1 MKTYLKRIV
10 ILMITLSMVIP
21 MPLEAFAAENSKK
34 VNSSELDPTPVKL
47 EEGKSATEYLKNP
60 KQPEIYT
67 LRSDYKVERGDKFDV
82 NYQPYVATVGEAA
95 KSEQRSKIQKTIK
108 LPDLKGYEKPQK
120 TFFIDYNKI
129 VDSAKKGKKKGDSEY
144 GVRFSALQSFKYRA
158 KKSDVKVKHIF
169 QKLDD
174 FNKYENPNGSK
185 EEYITTQTGSVGS
198 TLEVQP
204 LDIKDR
210 KGFEPET
217 PYIRMIVPE
226 DTKDYLLE
234 YRYNRAQFNVVYD
247 TGAQDKDNKGYITQ
261 IPAKRLYYG
270 QAIPN
275 LDKLDIPK
283 KVGSDFIGWKPS
295 SDIEGKI
302 NGSPKTFKKGEI
314 ITDSK
319 GNAIVDLYNTIF
331 QKDEETGEFER
342 DEKGY
347 FKIDDAKGNKD
358 TIELTTPPKNIT
370 FKAVWEDKTK
380 SHYAIQFWV
389 EKADHDDNATLLD
402 KYDYMGTR
410 VYKDVDTGFQPKLDK
425 EPVKG
430 LKFPDL
436 DQARLDKIW
445 NGDRFNRGHDL
456 YLNKFFVYNKD
467 LTKDQNKDPKEPSVT
482 KAVSATGKTVY
493 NIYYDRQVYD
503 LYFTKSNAQPDE
515 NTIYPEI
522 WGYDK
527 SKGEAV
533 MKGGPG
539 NPYHYKARFNEMMY
553 KWPNDAKQTKGF
565 TLGYQSFGWGPNYSK
580 PTWPIHLDTPP
591 YRLNADEF
599 LDMANYTNWGGYTK
613 HIDKGDGTTK
623 DLDIFDFT
631 TLSFGIKQDHPSIP
645 HHMDFWMDGFKD
657 KETIIRYDL
666 VRTKADTSDPEY
678 GHRYPKVTGFT
689 PYHYGPK
696 VAWPSIKEGSE
707 ENGRVDEEGINELND
722 ERDEITPNNSGTYY
736 NNHGIKLPIGQLD
749 FIRVFFSDSDDFGDL
764 KEGGQE
770 FEENGYLRFKYH
782 RNKYPLRFNYD
793 PSKTK
798 ADNEFDSTN
807 KLDTFYEFPLKAL
820 SPDLV
825 DDSVER
831 EDRGYFKDDPDNF
844 LDNPNNLYK
853 LGLTGLLQKDKDDPS
868 KFFKDE
874 KGNYKVKRP
883 EYLSDQMV
891 FKGWALDPAGDKLI
905 WENKD
910 EKMPSHPV
918 NLYAKWGEPDY
929 KWNVTFD
936 PNGGTLKEIDIDNL
950 TEKKKKIKEGD
961 VGQEKEETYPK
972 KVKDEDGKQIYTVV
986 QRQKLKMPKEPERK
1000 GYTFLGWEV
1009 IHYQKNEKGE
1019 YTDDLDESNAYLKK
1033 YGVPELYAFGND
1045 VVSPLYLKAIWIE
1058 NDCVDVKVTHHFLDK
1073 DYNQIDEKEDTLR
1086 NRRAKFN
1093 TSAFGE
1099 KQDDEWML
1107 VPHEELIKTNDEKV
1121 KKLYDE
1127 YNGRVKFN
1135 NTYFQTIRVEP
1146 QKIKEDGESVDNPNL
1161 KNNEFHFFYRPFRK
1175 RYYKVNYMDERIKDK
1190 DVQEQ
1195 LKKATTDEEK
1205 KAIIDKYRIL
1215 DQEEVVS
1222 QCRHYD
1228 ARNYKPITGWKLTSD
1243 PQQQLIYDVDEDTN
1257 KLLGINGTGSD
1268 EITFYYKDV
1277 RVIEVPQKGETPKG
1291 YVRVTFK
1298 AGKGGSFGK
1307 DKAGNPIKELNYDVL
1322 KGIKSDLLPVP
1333 IEWKDDE
1340 TNDDGTPKEKDKD
1353 KYYITPDNGKIFT
1366 KWDKKPLLNSNTLIE
1381 NEDKDHYVFTA
1392 HFDWSDLSAKG
1403 MVTTEAYKDPN
1414 GNWNNDFAPTV
1425 ETLKKLVEWRE
1436 KGDIKPLPDGSTLN
1450 IVDEADNSKD
1460 LKDQD
1465 IFEKVNEK
1473 NKPDSKELVR
1483 TENVKAVVKF
1493 KDNEDI
1499 KELNIPIRVYKNRY
1513 EALTSGE
1520 MPKFLKDA
1528 TKKSDGKKPDGDLV
1542 ELLKDTKAKGY
1553 VKVTVNPTGKPGDK
1567 DSKIYYVNPNAW
1579 VDIPEIK
1586 IADDE
1591 KASLGFIHWTS
1602 DKEAQNEDQ
1611 QKDGIYDF
1619 AKRHKFTEDTVITPK
1634 FVKDVEPQEHGK
1646 DKPNVPDGYIKVI
1659 VKTTDKATEKSAFE
1673 KIYWVNPTK
1682 KVVIPAKEP
1691 IGGEVKDENGEPFKN
1706 AAGEIQQWQFKEW
1719 QVSVIDGV
1727 EIDKDKAKTWSK
1739 GSDISDQFTKETT
1752 IVAKYNLKLT
1762 PIVPVPKIPTI
1773 SEISVFE
1780 SIKDD
1785 SNTFVNDFMPKKEDY
1800 EAALS
1805 KVTNFDGYKEYK
1817 ILDNDEDI
1825 YKKVMEEDANKVGD
1839 SKPRTV
1845 NVKAEVIFA
1854 NGIKQTVNIPVKV
1867 FKNIYRS
1874 LNDEDKPDVVK
1885 NSEELKGFVKVTVNP
1900 TKFAKD
1906 QTKKVYYVNP
1916 NAKVIIPE
1924 KKPTAIANYEF
1935 EEWYY
1940 KDASKVTEK
1949 NPQGRVSVDMT
1960 ARQEINEAREIIASY
1975 STPATPV
1982 VPLEATTK
1990 PITKNIGDS
1999 LTVDDYLD
2007 AITPPLDKD
2016 KKPLRTI
2023 KTVKIVNPKDERVNT
2038 KKAGDYKEKI
2048 EVIYDDGATYTV
2060 DVDVKV
2066 LPDYIKQDG
2075 EGKPKDV
2082 PDNFVKVIFDPT
2094 DKATVEAKTIYWVNP
2109 TKEVKLPVEN
2119 PQGKT
2124 GVIVNN
2130 VSTDYVFKEWKNS
2143 DNDESFNVKD
2153 AHQFTQTMTFEAKY
2167 KEVIAATPI
2176 KPVPDIKSEGLIVGE
2191 SLKEGDKWI
2200 NKFIPTKKELEDA
2213 IKIKADDD
2221 SLQGLP
2227 EGAKVEF
2234 GEGEIGKWKKYDNL
2248 ENTLYDKLKEKSGDK
2263 PSREEKI
2270 KALITVDGWSRIV
2283 EIPITVNKN
2292 IYEAKTNQGA
2302 PNYVPKDYVKVELD
2316 PTRDAQDSQK
2326 TYYYVNPK
2334 AMVKIPGSDPKPV
2347 DGKVFAGWALKA
2359 GEMEEVSY
2367 DLAKRHQFTD
2377 ESNVIKATFVS
2388 DVVEQKDDNK
2398 PNVPDTFIK
2407 VIVDTTDKATD
2418 ATKFKKTFWVNPKA
2432 KVKLPVKNPVGKSD
2446 DTKKITWKFK
2456 DWQIDK
2462 AGKKYNTDIIDTFS
2476 EKVTIK
2482 ANYFVEAKPL
2492 LTPVKTIKEKVVPID
2507 GKISAKDFVKNLYN
2521 DDDPNNKGNLPAG
2534 MKFRFVAPV
2543 DTSKVGEKPA
2553 KIEVEYP
2560 NGEKTTIDVKVIVVA
2575 DKVEQEKG
2583 KDKPQVPDSYV
2594 KVVVDYTDRAKLE
2607 TGAEK
2612 ERTFWVNPDK
2622 KVKILDSNPE
2632 AIENWTFEKWMVGKE
2647 DIKLTEG
2654 NQFKE
2659 PVTNVKAQYSYEL
2672 VKIQPLEPNPDTVQT
2687 YEGKKPEKQDYI
2699 KKLNPPEGKTIKDI
2713 VIIEEPDVNNA
2724 GETKAKI
2731 KVIYD
2736 DDSEVGTPEDP
2747 VIVNVEV
2754 KANIYPG
2761 DTNGN
2766 RTKEIPDN
2774 YVKVIVDPTS
2784 NAKDAQKKYYY
2795 VNPETNVKLSLTNP
2809 EAIEHY
2815 NFVGWAIGDTGFE
2828 ADKDHK
2834 FTGETTITAKYYK
2847 DPIVT
2852 FLQIFSDNSVKKTE
2866 KIFVKKGEKLK
2877 NADLPAEGTKDGDWI
2892 FKGWFANDKLTEK
2905 FDFETIIE
2913 DDTTIFGVWN
2923 KIPTMRLKDT
2933 TIVKGTK
2940 FDLNSLVV
2948 KAEDLEDKDLK
2959 DKVTIVS
2966 DGGFDNNKVGKYEIK
2981 FRVEDKDGASC
2992 EGTAIVTVIEGCNP
3006 NNILVGKNTCEFGSG
3021 RSGNGNR
3028 QSSPNTG
3035 DNMSHLYTYMLGL
3048 SMASIMTYISR
3059 KKRNQNNDI
3068 K

>member
-1 MKTYLKRIV
+1 
-10 ILMITLSMVIP
+10 
-21 MPLEAFAAENSKK
+21 
-34 VNSSELDPTPVKL
+34 
-47 EEGKSATEYLKNP
+47 
-60 KQPEIYT
+60 
-67 LRSDYKVERGDKFDV
+67 
-82 NYQPYVATVGEAA
+82 
-95 KSEQRSKIQKTIK
+95 
-108 LPDLKGYEKPQK
+108 
-120 TFFIDYNKI
+120 
-129 VDSAKKGKKKGDSEY
+129 
-144 GVRFSALQSFKYRA
+144 
-158 KKSDVKVKHIF
+158 
-169 QKLDD
+169 
-174 FNKYENPNGSK
+174 
-185 EEYITTQTGSVGS
+185 
-198 TLEVQP
+198 
-204 LDIKDR
+204 
-210 KGFEPET
+210 
-217 PYIRMIVPE
+217 
-226 DTKDYLLE
+226 
-234 YRYNRAQFNVVYD
+234 
-247 TGAQDKDNKGYITQ
+247 
-261 IPAKRLYYG
+261 
-270 QAIPN
+270 
-275 LDKLDIPK
+275 
-283 KVGSDFIGWKPS
+283 
-295 SDIEGKI
+295 
-302 NGSPKTFKKGEI
+302 
-314 ITDSK
+314 
-319 GNAIVDLYNTIF
+319 
-331 QKDEETGEFER
+331 
-342 DEKGY
+342 
-347 FKIDDAKGNKD
+347 
-358 TIELTTPPKNIT
+358 
-370 FKAVWEDKTK
+370 
-380 SHYAIQFWV
+380 
-389 EKADHDDNATLLD
+389 
-402 KYDYMGTR
+402 
-410 VYKDVDTGFQPKLDK
+410 
-425 EPVKG
+425 
-430 LKFPDL
+430 
-436 DQARLDKIW
+436 
-445 NGDRFNRGHDL
+445 
-456 YLNKFFVYNKD
+456 
-467 LTKDQNKDPKEPSVT
+467 
-482 KAVSATGKTVY
+482 
-493 NIYYDRQVYD
+493 
-503 LYFTKSNAQPDE
+503 
-515 NTIYPEI
+515 
-522 WGYDK
+522 
-527 SKGEAV
+527 
-533 MKGGPG
+533 
-539 NPYHYKARFNEMMY
+539 
-553 KWPNDAKQTKGF
+553 
-565 TLGYQSFGWGPNYSK
+565 
-580 PTWPIHLDTPP
+580 
-591 YRLNADEF
+591 
-599 LDMANYTNWGGYTK
+599 
-613 HIDKGDGTTK
+613 
-623 DLDIFDFT
+623 
-631 TLSFGIKQDHPSIP
+631 
-645 HHMDFWMDGFKD
+645 
-657 KETIIRYDL
+657 
-666 VRTKADTSDPEY
+666 
-678 GHRYPKVTGFT
+678 
-689 PYHYGPK
+689 
-696 VAWPSIKEGSE
+696 
-707 ENGRVDEEGINELND
+707 
-722 ERDEITPNNSGTYY
+722 
-736 NNHGIKLPIGQLD
+736 
-749 FIRVFFSDSDDFGDL
+749 
-764 KEGGQE
+764 
-770 FEENGYLRFKYH
+770 
-782 RNKYPLRFNYD
+782 
-793 PSKTK
+793 
-798 ADNEFDSTN
+798 
-807 KLDTFYEFPLKAL
+807 
-820 SPDLV
+820 
-825 DDSVER
+825 
-831 EDRGYFKDDPDNF
+831 
-844 LDNPNNLYK
+844 
-853 LGLTGLLQKDKDDPS
+853 
-868 KFFKDE
+868 
-874 KGNYKVKRP
+874 
-883 EYLSDQMV
+883 MV

-1093 TSAFGE
+1093 TSALGE

-1990 PITKNIGDS
+1990 PITKNIGGS

-2795 VNPETNVKLSLTNP
+2795 VNPETNVKLALTNP

>member
-722 ERDEITPNNSGTYY
+722 ERDEITPNNSGIYY

-1392 HFDWSDLSAKG
+1392 HFDWSDLSAKS

>member
-283 KVGSDFIGWKPS
+283 KVGSDFVGWKPS

-1499 KELNIPIRVYKNRY
+1499 KELKIPIRVYKNRY

-1528 TKKSDGKKPDGDLV
+1528 TTKPDGDLV
-1542 ELLKDTKAKGY
+1542 ELLKGKSY

-1579 VDIPEIK
+1579 VDIPEIE
-1586 IADDE
+1586 IANDE
-1591 KASLGFIHWTS
+1591 KTSLGFIHWTANQ
-1602 DKEAQNEDQ
+1602 KVQNEN
-1611 QKDGIYDF
+1611 KKKNGIYNF
-1619 AKRHKFTEDTVITPK
+1619 VKRHKFTEDTVITPK
-1634 FVKDVEPQEHGK
+1634 FVNDIEPQEGK
-1646 DKPNVPDGYIKVI
+1646 DKPTVPNGYVKVI
-1659 VKTTDKATEKSAFE
+1659 VKTTDKVKTPYEKT
-1673 KIYWVNPTK
+1673 YWVNPTK
-1682 KVVIPAKEP
+1682 KVVVPAEEP
-1691 IGGEVKDENGEPFKN
+1691 IGGVRKDKDGNPIKDALGKT
-1706 AAGEIQQWQFKEW
+1706 QQWQFKGW
-1719 QVSVIDGV
+1719 QVEG
-1727 EIDKDKAKTWSK
+1727 DKAKTWSK
-1739 GSDISDQFTKETT
+1739 GSKIEDKFTEKVTT
-1752 IVAKYNLKLT
+1752 IVAKYNLKAAKID
-1762 PIVPVPKIPTI
+1762 PIPKIPTI
-1773 SEISVFE
+1773 SKISVFE
-1780 SIKDD
+1780 SYKDRD
-1785 SNTFVNDFMPKKEDY
+1785 KWINNFMLQAADY
-1800 EAALS
+1800 DTALS
-1805 KVTNFDGYKEYK
+1805 EVKKLEGYKSYT
-1817 ILDNDEDI
+1817 IITTDEDL
-1825 YKKVMEEDANKVGD
+1825 YKDLEEKDRDKVSD

-1845 NVKAEVIFA
+1845 NVKAEVTFT
-1854 NGIKQTVNIPVKV
+1854 NGTKQTVNIPVKV
-1867 FKNIYRS
+1867 YKNIYRA
-1874 LNDEDKPDVVK
+1874 LNDEDKPDIVK
-1885 NSEELKGFVKVTVNP
+1885 NTEKLKDFVKVIVNP
-1900 TKFAKD
+1900 TKLAKD
-1906 QTKKVYYVNP
+1906 SKKVVYYVNP

-1924 KKPTAIANYEF
+1924 KNPTPIANYKF
-1935 EEWYY
+1935 EGWYY
-1940 KDASKVTEK
+1940 KDASKVTEE

-1960 ARQEINEAREIIASY
+1960 ARQEIKETREIIASY
-1975 STPATPV
+1975 STKPTPV
-1982 VPLEATTK
+1982 VPLEPTTK
-1990 PITKNIGDS
+1990 QITKNIGDS
-1999 LTVDDYLD
+1999 LTVDDYEKT
-2007 AITPPLDKD
+2007 ITPPLDKD

-2023 KTVKIVNPKDERVNT
+2023 SAVKIVADEKDRVNT
-2038 KKAGDYKEKI
+2038 KKPGDYKEKI
-2048 EVIYDDGATYTV
+2048 KVIYEDGATYTV
-2060 DVDVKV
+2060 EVDVKV
-2066 LPDYIKQDG
+2066 FPDYIKQDD
-2075 EGKPKDV
+2075 EDKPKNV

-2094 DKATVEAKTIYWVNP
+2094 DKATYNAKTIYWVNP
-2109 TKEVKLPVEN
+2109 TKEIKLPVEK

-2124 GVIVNN
+2124 GVVVNN

-2143 DNDESFNVKD
+2143 DNDAPFNVKD
-2153 AHQFTQTMTFEAKY
+2153 AHQFTQTTTFKAKY

-2176 KPVPDIKSEGLIVGE
+2176 KPIPNIESGLTVGE
-2191 SLKEGDKWI
+2191 SLKDGDGWI
-2200 NKFIPTKKELEDA
+2200 NNFIPTKKELKNT
-2213 IKIKADDD
+2213 IKIKADDN
-2221 SLQGLP
+2221 SLQSLP
-2227 EGAKVEF
+2227 DGAKVEF
-2234 GEGEIGKWKKYDNL
+2234 GVGDIGSWKSYEKLNKKL
-2248 ENTLYDKLKEKSGDK
+2248 EDVLYDKLKEKDGDK

-2270 KALITVDGWSRIV
+2270 KALITVGGWSRIV

-2302 PNYVPKDYVKVELD
+2302 PNYVPKGYVKVELD
-2316 PTRDAQDSQK
+2316 PTRDAKDSQK
-2326 TYYYVNPK
+2326 TYYYVNPE
-2334 AMVKIPGSDPKPV
+2334 ANVKIPGSDPTAV
-2347 DGKVFAGWALKA
+2347 DGKVFAGWVLKA
-2359 GEMEEVSY
+2359 GDKDEVSY
-2367 DLAKRHQFTD
+2367 NLENRHKFT
-2377 ESNVIKATFVS
+2377 EKNNLIQATYTS
-2388 DVVEQKDDNK
+2388 DVVEQKGKDK
-2398 PNVPDTFIK
+2398 PKVPDTFIE
-2407 VIVDTTDKATD
+2407 VTVDYTDKAKLDGGAKVTR
-2418 ATKFKKTFWVNPKA
+2418 TFWLNPNV
-2432 KVKLPVKNPVGKSD
+2432 KVTLPVEQPKGKTD
-2446 DTKKITWKFK
+2446 DAKKLTWKFDFWK
-2456 DWQIDK
+2456 LDNED
-2462 AGKKYNTDIIDTFS
+2462 GTKYTSVITDTFKS
-2476 EKVTIK
+2476 AVTIK
-2482 ANYFVEAKPL
+2482 AHYFADMKPML
-2492 LTPVKTIKEKVVPID
+2492 PVVKTIEKKVVPIG
-2507 GKISAKDFVKNLYN
+2507 GKVSAKDFVTNLYN
-2521 DDDPNNKGNLPAG
+2521 DDDPKNKDNLPAG
-2534 MKFRFVAPV
+2534 MKFRFASPV
-2543 DTSKVGEKPA
+2543 DTSEVGEKPT

-2583 KDKPQVPDSYV
+2583 KNMPQVPDSYV
-2594 KVVVDYTDRAKLE
+2594 KVVVDYTDKAKLE

-2612 ERTFWVNPDK
+2612 VRTFWVNPDK
-2622 KVKILDSNPE
+2622 KVKILESNPE
-2632 AIENWTFEKWMVGKE
+2632 AIENWKFEKWMVGKE

-2659 PVTNVKAQYSYEL
+2659 KVTNVKAQYSYKP
-2672 VKIQPLEPNPDTVQT
+2672 VDIQPLEPNPDKVQT
-2687 YEGKKPEKQDYI
+2687 YVGKKPEKDDYI
-2699 KKLNPPEGKTIKDI
+2699 KKLNPPKGKAIKDI
-2713 VIIEEPDVNNA
+2713 EIIEEPDVTKA

-2736 DDSEVGTPEDP
+2736 DGSEVGTLEDP

-2761 DTNGN
+2761 DTDGN
-2766 RTKEIPDN
+2766 KTPETPDN
-2774 YVKVIVDPTS
+2774 YVRVIVDPTS

-2795 VNPETNVKLSLTNP
+2795 VNPDAQVNLSLTNP

-2815 NFVGWAIGDTGFE
+2815 NFVRWAIDETEFDT
-2828 ADKDHK
+2828 AKQHR
-2834 FTGETTITAKYYK
+2834 FTKETTIIAEYYK
-2847 DPIVT
+2847 NPIVT
-2852 FLQIFSDNSVKKTE
+2852 FLQIFSDNSEKKKE
-2866 KIFVKKGEKLK
+2866 SLFVKKGEKVEQ
-2877 NADLPAEGTKDGDWI
+2877 NNLPTKGTIDGDWM
-2892 FKGWFANDKLTEK
+2892 FKGWFANKELTEE
-2905 FDFETIIE
+2905 FDFNKPITE
-2913 DDTTIFGVWN
+2913 DTTIFGVWN

-2959 DKVTIVS
+2959 DKVTIIS

-2981 FRVEDKDGASC
+2981 FKVEDSDGATY
-2992 EGTAIVTVIEGCNP
+2992 EDTATVTVIEGCNP
-3006 NNILVGKNTCEFGSG
+3006 SNVIVGRNTCEFVSSVGKNNHSY
-3021 RSGNGNR
+3021 R
-3028 QSSPNTG
+3028 QVAPNTG
-3035 DNMSHLYTYMLGL
+3035 DNMSHMYTYMFGL
-3048 SMASIMTYISR
+3048 SMASIIAYLSR
-3059 KKRNQNNDI
+3059 KK
-3068 K
+3068 KKSK

>member
-283 KVGSDFIGWKPS
+283 KVGSDFVGWKPS

-1093 TSAFGE
+1093 TSALGE

-1190 DVQEQ
+1190 DVHEQ

-2795 VNPETNVKLSLTNP
+2795 VNPETNVKLALTNP

>member
-1 MKTYLKRIV
+1 
-10 ILMITLSMVIP
+10 
-21 MPLEAFAAENSKK
+21 
-34 VNSSELDPTPVKL
+34 
-47 EEGKSATEYLKNP
+47 
-60 KQPEIYT
+60 
-67 LRSDYKVERGDKFDV
+67 
-82 NYQPYVATVGEAA
+82 
-95 KSEQRSKIQKTIK
+95 
-108 LPDLKGYEKPQK
+108 
-120 TFFIDYNKI
+120 
-129 VDSAKKGKKKGDSEY
+129 
-144 GVRFSALQSFKYRA
+144 
-158 KKSDVKVKHIF
+158 
-169 QKLDD
+169 
-174 FNKYENPNGSK
+174 
-185 EEYITTQTGSVGS
+185 
-198 TLEVQP
+198 
-204 LDIKDR
+204 
-210 KGFEPET
+210 
-217 PYIRMIVPE
+217 
-226 DTKDYLLE
+226 
-234 YRYNRAQFNVVYD
+234 
-247 TGAQDKDNKGYITQ
+247 
-261 IPAKRLYYG
+261 
-270 QAIPN
+270 
-275 LDKLDIPK
+275 
-283 KVGSDFIGWKPS
+283 
-295 SDIEGKI
+295 
-302 NGSPKTFKKGEI
+302 
-314 ITDSK
+314 
-319 GNAIVDLYNTIF
+319 
-331 QKDEETGEFER
+331 
-342 DEKGY
+342 
-347 FKIDDAKGNKD
+347 
-358 TIELTTPPKNIT
+358 
-370 FKAVWEDKTK
+370 
-380 SHYAIQFWV
+380 
-389 EKADHDDNATLLD
+389 
-402 KYDYMGTR
+402 
-410 VYKDVDTGFQPKLDK
+410 
-425 EPVKG
+425 
-430 LKFPDL
+430 
-436 DQARLDKIW
+436 
-445 NGDRFNRGHDL
+445 
-456 YLNKFFVYNKD
+456 
-467 LTKDQNKDPKEPSVT
+467 
-482 KAVSATGKTVY
+482 
-493 NIYYDRQVYD
+493 
-503 LYFTKSNAQPDE
+503 
-515 NTIYPEI
+515 
-522 WGYDK
+522 
-527 SKGEAV
+527 
-533 MKGGPG
+533 
-539 NPYHYKARFNEMMY
+539 
-553 KWPNDAKQTKGF
+553 
-565 TLGYQSFGWGPNYSK
+565 
-580 PTWPIHLDTPP
+580 
-591 YRLNADEF
+591 
-599 LDMANYTNWGGYTK
+599 
-613 HIDKGDGTTK
+613 
-623 DLDIFDFT
+623 
-631 TLSFGIKQDHPSIP
+631 
-645 HHMDFWMDGFKD
+645 
-657 KETIIRYDL
+657 
-666 VRTKADTSDPEY
+666 
-678 GHRYPKVTGFT
+678 
-689 PYHYGPK
+689 
-696 VAWPSIKEGSE
+696 
-707 ENGRVDEEGINELND
+707 
-722 ERDEITPNNSGTYY
+722 
-736 NNHGIKLPIGQLD
+736 
-749 FIRVFFSDSDDFGDL
+749 
-764 KEGGQE
+764 
-770 FEENGYLRFKYH
+770 
-782 RNKYPLRFNYD
+782 
-793 PSKTK
+793 
-798 ADNEFDSTN
+798 
-807 KLDTFYEFPLKAL
+807 
-820 SPDLV
+820 
-825 DDSVER
+825 
-831 EDRGYFKDDPDNF
+831 
-844 LDNPNNLYK
+844 
-853 LGLTGLLQKDKDDPS
+853 
-868 KFFKDE
+868 
-874 KGNYKVKRP
+874 
-883 EYLSDQMV
+883 
-891 FKGWALDPAGDKLI
+891 
-905 WENKD
+905 
-910 EKMPSHPV
+910 
-918 NLYAKWGEPDY
+918 
-929 KWNVTFD
+929 
-936 PNGGTLKEIDIDNL
+936 
-950 TEKKKKIKEGD
+950 
-961 VGQEKEETYPK
+961 
-972 KVKDEDGKQIYTVV
+972 
-986 QRQKLKMPKEPERK
+986 
-1000 GYTFLGWEV
+1000 
-1009 IHYQKNEKGE
+1009 
-1019 YTDDLDESNAYLKK
+1019 
-1033 YGVPELYAFGND
+1033 
-1045 VVSPLYLKAIWIE
+1045 
-1058 NDCVDVKVTHHFLDK
+1058 
-1073 DYNQIDEKEDTLR
+1073 
-1086 NRRAKFN
+1086 
-1093 TSAFGE
+1093 
-1099 KQDDEWML
+1099 
-1107 VPHEELIKTNDEKV
+1107 
-1121 KKLYDE
+1121 
-1127 YNGRVKFN
+1127 
-1135 NTYFQTIRVEP
+1135 
-1146 QKIKEDGESVDNPNL
+1146 
-1161 KNNEFHFFYRPFRK
+1161 
-1175 RYYKVNYMDERIKDK
+1175 
-1190 DVQEQ
+1190 
-1195 LKKATTDEEK
+1195 
-1205 KAIIDKYRIL
+1205 
-1215 DQEEVVS
+1215 
-1222 QCRHYD
+1222 
-1228 ARNYKPITGWKLTSD
+1228 
-1243 PQQQLIYDVDEDTN
+1243 
-1257 KLLGINGTGSD
+1257 
-1268 EITFYYKDV
+1268 
-1277 RVIEVPQKGETPKG
+1277 
-1291 YVRVTFK
+1291 
-1298 AGKGGSFGK
+1298 
-1307 DKAGNPIKELNYDVL
+1307 
-1322 KGIKSDLLPVP
+1322 
-1333 IEWKDDE
+1333 
-1340 TNDDGTPKEKDKD
+1340 
-1353 KYYITPDNGKIFT
+1353 
-1366 KWDKKPLLNSNTLIE
+1366 
-1381 NEDKDHYVFTA
+1381 
-1392 HFDWSDLSAKG
+1392 
-1403 MVTTEAYKDPN
+1403 MVTTEAYKEPN

-2795 VNPETNVKLSLTNP
+2795 VNPETNVKLALTNP